1 MEHKRSA
8 GEAGDRTGDGV
19 PTSLPTDHLG
29 YARLRGQVE
38 LFAGLD
44 RVTLAKLAAH
54 LEPLSFP
61 PNTTILH
68 QGEPGDAFYLVAR
81 GSVGVYSGNDSS
93 ETPMKILHEGEPF
106 GEMALLTNSTR
117 TASIRTET
125 DCEVLRLSRGV
136 FLDVVREQ
144 PSVALS
150 IAATLSRRLASML
163 GHQEELKEADV
174 AVLADGGASG
184 LVPAARPR
192 WRLRTGYV
200 AFGAAA
206 VILGLGWMLP
216 PPGGLSPVAWHA
228 LIVLLAPC
236 LRLCSTL
243 CSKEFWRF

>member
-29 YARLRGQVE
+29 YARLLGQVE

-93 ETPMKILHEGEPF
+93 ETPMKILHEGESF

-184 LVPAARPR
+184 LVPAARPHGGCEPDT
-192 WRLRTGYV
+192 WPSG
-200 AFGAAA
+200 
-206 VILGLGWMLP
+206 LP
-216 PPGGLSPVAWHA
+216 P
-228 LIVLLAPC
+228 
-236 LRLCSTL
+236 
-243 CSKEFWRF
+243 